1 MKSAFRLLVLVPF
14 LSLTIFSAFA
24 QIGIGTTSPNSSAI
38 LDINS
43 TTKGF
48 LIPRMTETERLGIS
62 APAQGLLVYQTD
74 GSIGLYHYDGTSW
87 NTFGASFYS
96 VDGTLTGNR
105 TVSSGGFMLTLSPKT
120 TFTPSVSAA
129 SQMAIG
135 TRFTPTLTAIAN
147 NDTLVGLD
155 INPTYSTGSLTGVA
169 RYGLRV
175 EGVHIGRGNGSIP
188 TNTVVGKNGLINN
201 TTGFQQTAI
210 GLDALRRN
218 TDGAENT
225 AVGAYALAFNTT
237 GNSNTAIGNNSFA
250 SLNGGHN
257 NTAVGATAGRAL
269 TTGSGNTAIG
279 VSAMYSSTTGN
290 SNISIGNSSS
300 FSLTTGS
307 RNIVIGNY
315 ALYSN
320 TTGVDNVAM
329 GDNAL
334 YSTTGFYNV
343 GIGRLALYYITTGSR
358 NTAIGNN
365 AGPSSTANGT
375 ITNST
380 AIGNEAVLTASN
392 TIQLGN
398 SAVTTIQ
405 GAVSFTSSSD
415 RRIKEDIIDTRY
427 GLREVMR
434 LRPVDYIMSTNQL
447 KQVGFIAQEVQP
459 LVPEVVTGKEG
470 DLSKGE
476 ILGITYD
483 KLVPVLT
490 KAIQEQQAMIEQ
502 LKLEIEALKKRR

>member
-1 MKSAFRLLVLVPF
+1 MTFAVTLAM
-14 LSLTIFSAFA
+14 TTFSAIA

-96 VDGTLTGNR
+96 ADGTLTGNR
-105 TVSSGGFMLTLSPKT
+105 TVSAGGFMLTLSPRT

-129 SQMAIG
+129 SKMAIG

-175 EGVHIGRGNGSIP
+175 EGVHIGRGSGSIS
-188 TNTVVGKNGLINN
+188 TNTVVGLHGLINN
-201 TTGFQQTAI
+201 TTGFEQTAI
-210 GLDALRRN
+210 GASALRRN
-218 TDGAENT
+218 TEGTYNT
-225 AVGAYALAFNTT
+225 AVGAGAMAWNTT
-237 GNSNTAIGNNSFA
+237 GNTNTAIGYS
-250 SLNGGHN
+250 SLVNLDGGHN
-257 NTAVGATAGRAL
+257 NTAVGGSSGRSL

-279 VSAMYSSTTGN
+279 VNAMYSNTTGTENVSVGN
-290 SNISIGNSSS
+290 SSLFSVTSGSRNVGIGNSS
-300 FSLTTGS
+300 
-307 RNIVIGNY
+307 
-315 ALYSN
+315 LYSN

-329 GDNAL
+329 GVNAL
-334 YSTTGFYNV
+334 YSNTGYYNI
-343 GIGRLALYYITTGSR
+343 GIGRRALYYITTGER

-415 RRIKEDIIDTRY
+415 RRIKEDIINTRY